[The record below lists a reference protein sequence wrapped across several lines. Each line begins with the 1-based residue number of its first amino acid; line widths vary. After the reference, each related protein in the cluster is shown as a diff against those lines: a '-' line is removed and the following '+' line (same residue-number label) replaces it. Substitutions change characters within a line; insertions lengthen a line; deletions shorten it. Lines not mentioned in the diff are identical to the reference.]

1 MTNKP
6 TSRQI
11 QGHFNA
17 LRATRS
23 HSLNEAIDI
32 APGNYGSGGHMF
44 PGVIGISDPTWDG
57 ATGTFYVYLDQY
69 HSLVLDDVVGFPALC
84 TKIARVVIAGGTII
98 DVIDERAEVN
108 GLLDAY
114 QVAFDDADMNIAL
127 PADDVQ
133 EAIRLLDAYV
143 WDIQSASGADIVKYI
158 DLDIG
163 GGIRNAL
170 VRLGHLDDA
179 PAVEFPYRPT
189 GVGRVR
195 YTASVPNDWVNGTD
209 IIVKIFWSPK
219 DADAGNIKW
228 QISYKV
234 ITSGSDSVDEAK
246 TSVSVLQAAP
256 GVVNRLINTGN
267 SLIIPSNKLAAGD
280 MLIINVERDYSAS
293 DTFESTARM
302 HLVRLEYTGRG
313 IE

>member
-1 MTNKP
+1 MTNRP

-23 HSLNEAIDI
+23 HTTAEKIDI
-32 APGNYGSGGHMF
+32 APGNYASGKVF
-44 PGVIGISDPTWDG
+44 PGAMAVSDPAWVG

-69 HSLVLDDVVGFPALC
+69 DSLVLDDIGFPALC
-84 TKIARVVIAGGTII
+84 TKIARVEIASGVII

-108 GLLDAY
+108 GLVDAY
-114 QVAFDDADMNIAL
+114 QIAFDDAGMNIAE

-133 EAIRLLDAYV
+133 EAIALLDAYV
-143 WDIQSASGADIVKYI
+143 WRIESATAADITKFI

-179 PAVEFPYRPT
+179 PAVEFPNRPT

-195 YTASVPNDWVNGTD
+195 YTASVPHDWVNGTD
-209 IIVKIFWSPK
+209 ILVKVFWSPS
-219 DADAGNIKW
+219 DASAGDVKW
-228 QISYKV
+228 QIRYKI
-234 ITSGSDSVDEAK
+234 ITSDLDSVSDAF
-246 TSVSVLQAAP
+246 TTVSTAQAAP
-256 GVVNRLINTGN
+256 GVINRLVNTGS
-267 SLIIPSNKLAAGD
+267 SLSIPSNELSAGD
-280 MLIINVERDYSAS
+280 MLIINVEREYTET
-293 DTFESTARM
+293 DTFNSTARM
-302 HLVRLEYTGRG
+302 HLVRLEYIGRG
-313 IE
+313 IDD